1 MAYTA
6 TYAGTELGSMS
17 IDIVGGLLNA
27 LASQAGL
34 IGTILVILLIV
45 VVVTDLLTGVFGI
58 FSYLG
63 MRKR

>member
-1 MAYTA
+1 MYYTK
-6 TYAGTELGSMS
+6 YSGTDLGSMA
-17 IDIVGGLLNA
+17 IDTVGGLLNA
-27 LASQAGL
+27 IAQQAGL

-63 MRKR
+63 LRK